1 MSKELK
7 YFSCCENV
15 DSERNGK
22 YYYKH
27 KKYIHNDPFDC
38 LKHKLNRP
46 ADEVNDIIS
55 KRFEKGFLSSNFFT
69 FRPVNN
75 TPECYDWHEKFI
87 IKSGLRENEDD
98 DVQDEFYLKNK
109 FWESVVYIIE
119 NDGNKEKM
127 EADKWTYS
135 MNVVDKIIF

>member
-7 YFSCCENV
+7 YFHCCNNV

-46 ADEVNDIIS
+46 ADEVNDILNR
-55 KRFEKGFLSSNFFT
+55 RFDESVINSGLLT
-69 FRPVNN
+69 YRPADNL
-75 TPECYDWHEKFI
+75 PEYYDWRERAVI
-87 IKSGLRENEDD
+87 NLGLRENEGD
-98 DVQDEFYLKNK
+98 DVLDEFYLKNK

-119 NDGNKEKM
+119 NDGDKKKM
-127 EADKWTYS
+127 KTDKWAYS
-135 MNVVDKIIF
+135 MNTIDKLTH